1 MISIS
6 AISVIRNKSLY
17 RNDEKVFSHEGTL
30 NEFLDAAYAGI
41 ALDYPKYYKMDRLSR
56 LGILAAE
63 VLLNKNSIVV
73 SSPESTAVVLSN
85 AHASQDTDERY
96 HQTLS
101 TAASPSLFVYTLP
114 NIVIG
119 EICIRHNL
127 KGENAFF
134 VAPAFDAD
142 LLSSY
147 VTMVME
153 QDHIQACVAGWVDV
167 LHEHHDVFLYL
178 AVKNREGVVPG
189 HTAEQLNNLYHSS
202 TYGTTDGR
210 P

>member
-6 AISVIRNKSLY
+6 AISVIRNKSVYL
-17 RNDEKVFSHEGTL
+17 NDEKVFSQGGTL
-30 NEFLDAAYAGI
+30 DEFLDAAYAGMS
-41 ALDYPKYYKMDRLSR
+41 LTYPKYYKMDRLSR

-63 VLLNKNSIVV
+63 VLLNKNRTSG
-73 SSPESTAVVLSN
+73 SPESTAVVLSN

-134 VAPAFDAD
+134 VAPEFDAD

-147 VTMVME
+147 VNMVLE
-153 QDHIQACVAGWVDV
+153 QDHVQECVAGWVDV

-178 AVKNREGVVPG
+178 ASKSSKGLTLD
-189 HTAEQLNNLYHSS
+189 HTTEQLKNLYHSS
-202 TYGTTDGR
+202 IYGTTDGR
-210 P
+210 S